1 MSTRHPPPTVSSPLT
16 PSRWHSSSRSSSVS
30 AASRAVSAPTRPPR
44 AACRLSAC
52 RSRARPYRG
61 GAACFRG
68 PAREFTP
75 RLAAT
80 RRALWSGRACRSA
93 TRVCCAPGCMGEQ
106 GPGEGAGLP
115 GRVGRALGTNA
126 WPRAN
131 KVYLG
136 VYPRVVWCGV
146 LGRPSLRQ
154 RSFFARGVRAG
165 PITAHLRRA
174 WSKSR
179 VKAVK
184 RETLSRLAGWRAW
197 RLRAVLSHFTRH
209 WCCCVKGTPYIV
221 RPCPWDVATGVSLIG
236 GPHVRLYV
244 QLSGLTSL
252 VML

>member
-1 MSTRHPPPTVSSPLT
+1 MHSKCIARASEGARSRGGAAHRVSTPHPPPTVSFPLT

-106 GPGEGAGLP
+106 GPGRGRAFLGVWGARSVRTP
-115 GRVGRALGTNA
+115 GRAPTKCISVCIRES
-126 WPRAN
+126 
-131 KVYLG
+131 
-136 VYPRVVWCGV
+136 CGV
-146 LGRPSLRQ
+146 VCLGDL
-154 RSFFARGVRAG
+154 ACDRG
-165 PITAHLRRA
+165 
-174 WSKSR
+174 
-179 VKAVK
+179 
-184 RETLSRLAGWRAW
+184 LSS
-197 RLRAVLSHFTRH
+197 RAVSGR
-209 WCCCVKGTPYIV
+209 
-221 RPCPWDVATGVSLIG
+221 
-236 GPHVRLYV
+236 V
-244 QLSGLTSL
+244 Q
-252 VML
+252 